1 MRGLRVRPRVG
12 DFRSASVPVR
22 RLVIDADEMR
32 RPERNIMSE
41 DDNPTH
47 PRRYDEPASTPQ
59 RRGWVR
65 PPVIAAAV
73 VAAVGLTGGTAALAA
88 QSGTPTTVAATH
100 NVPSADGGAAAPSG
114 APTGASTAEPTPPAD
129 GTAPTPPTDGTAPS
143 TPEGGPQAGEYGPGG
158 APGRPRGPG
167 AEGHTPPT
175 PPADGTAPVAP
186 TPPSDGTAPIP
197 PATGGGATP
206 EATPP
211 AVKGS

>member
-1 MRGLRVRPRVG
+1 MQGPRVRPRVG

-41 DDNPTH
+41 DDNPTQPL
-47 PRRYDEPASTPQ
+47 PRHDEPASTPQ

-65 PPVIAAAV
+65 PAVIAAAV

-114 APTGASTAEPTPPAD
+114 APTGASTAAPTPPAD
-129 GTAPTPPTDGTAPS
+129 GTAEPTPPA
-143 TPEGGPQAGEYGPGG
+143 
-158 APGRPRGPG
+158 
-167 AEGHTPPT
+167 

-206 EATPP
+206 EATLP